1 MHTVENVKCSVC
13 EKIFKNAKV
22 LKAHND
28 TVHGEKVPRVHC
40 GKLFGVKNYM
50 WSHVQ
55 TQHTSNKDKKHKC
68 EVCGK
73 GFCEKE
79 RLKDH
84 KNIHTG
90 EKPYKCKFCSDCFA
104 SRGTHA
110 MHERG
115 HLGCGRKH
123 TKK

>member
-1 MHTVENVKCSVC
+1 MRDHVLRVHTVENVKCSVC

-73 GFCEKE
+73 GFVGKE
-79 RLKDH
+79 MLRDH
-84 KNIHTG
+84 NTG
-90 EKPYKCKFCSDCFA
+90 EKPYLCQLEWFHSFDMKI
-104 SRGTHA
+104 H
-110 MHERG
+110 
-115 HLGCGRKH
+115 
-123 TKK
+123 KKLQKNHKIY

>member
-73 GFCEKE
+73 GFVGKE
-79 RLKDH
+79 MLRDH
-84 KNIHTG
+84 NTG
-90 EKPYKCKFCSDCFA
+90 EKPYLCQFCSACFA
-104 SRGTHA
+104 SIREH
-110 MHERG
+110 MQCMSKVI
-115 HLGCGRKH
+115 LVVVVKIP
-123 TKK
+123 KK